1 MGKKLMHHLSIR
13 KQFILFSF
21 IVIILSFLFTLI
33 TYIFFFYLINT
44 NILLRSD
51 YHVLKVQQL
60 RDFVCEKGAFIFDQ
74 ENQKVFD
81 ALVHSTNIK
90 YEVRNFNGDTL
101 YSNTNKPL
109 DDQRQYPS
117 EEKTITRLTGKVT
130 KYIPVYADNHIQGH
144 VLIQYYLRVSF
155 PNPRYNY
162 LAVFLELFTFFSPLF
177 YLVLFIIVLAK
188 LFSKDINMPIKELM
202 QAAEKIRNHDLDF
215 TIAFDADNEIGLL
228 CRSFEKMRKELYDS
242 LIREWRQEEER
253 RNMVRALSH
262 DLRTPLTIIKGHAEV
277 LINKSNPNMDMIKRY
292 LSSIE
297 KNTDYMIHLIENINE
312 LSKMDNPD
320 FILCFRPEN
329 IIHFIETKTKDFQ
342 ILALRKKISLSVKIN
357 DIRKYQ
363 HPFFID
369 PVRLSQVMDN
379 ILSNS
384 IRFTPEN
391 GCIAIHATIDDHKAH
406 FAITDSGPGFS
417 KRDLANLFKKFYQ
430 GDLSR
435 SQEKGHAGI
444 GLYLC
449 KIIIEKH
456 KGSIAARNSAHG
468 GACIEFIIPSHPE
481 KFSQESDIYIRDAT
495 AT

>member
-1 MGKKLMHHLSIR
+1 MGKNLVHHLSIR

-21 IVIILSFLFTLI
+21 TVMILSFVFTLI
-33 TYIFFFYLINT
+33 TYILFFYLINT

-51 YHVLKVQQL
+51 YHVPKVQKL
-60 RDFVCEKGAFIFDQ
+60 RDFVYEKGSLIFDQ

-90 YEVRNFNGDTL
+90 YEVRNFNGDIL
-101 YSNTNKPL
+101 YSNTGKPL
-109 DDQRQYPS
+109 DEQRQFPS

-130 KYIPVYADNHIQGH
+130 KYIPVYVDNHIQGY

-155 PNPRYNY
+155 PDPRYNF
-162 LAVFLELFTFFSPLF
+162 LALFLELFTFFSPLF
-177 YLVLFIIVLAK
+177 YLVLFIIIFAK
-188 LFSKDINMPIKELM
+188 LFSKHINIPMKELIH
-202 QAAEKIRNHDLDF
+202 AAEKIRNHDLDF

-228 CRSFEKMRKELYDS
+228 CRAFEKMRKELHDS

-253 RNMVRALSH
+253 RDMIRALSH

-277 LINKSNPNMDMIKRY
+277 LINKSNPDIDMIKRY

-297 KNTDYMIHLIENINE
+297 KNTDYMIGLIENINE
-312 LSKMDNPD
+312 LSKMENPD
-320 FILCFRPEN
+320 FTLRFRLEN
-329 IIHFIETKTKDFQ
+329 IIHFIETKAKDFQ
-342 ILALRKKISLSVKIN
+342 TLAFRKKISLSVKIN
-357 DIRKYQ
+357 DVRKYN

-406 FAITDSGPGFS
+406 FEITDSGPGFS

-456 KGSIAARNSAHG
+456 KGSITARNSDRG

-481 KFSQESDIYIRDAT
+481 NLS
-495 AT
+495 